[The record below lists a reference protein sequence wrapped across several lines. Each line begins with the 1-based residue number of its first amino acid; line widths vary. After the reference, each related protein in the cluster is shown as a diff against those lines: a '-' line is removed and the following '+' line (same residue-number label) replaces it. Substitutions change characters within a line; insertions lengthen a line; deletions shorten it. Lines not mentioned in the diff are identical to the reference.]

1 MCVSIKIQ
9 IWLITIKATTISS
22 SNYKS
27 FINDNSPIQL
37 GIFKTALKCL
47 RPNHPQQIIT
57 GHLHINFIRNKYDII
72 KPMLMHGINIFM
84 VT

>member
-1 MCVSIKIQ
+1 MCFNKDTN
-9 IWLITIKATTISS
+9 LINYDKSNNIISS

-27 FINDNSPIQL
+27 FINDNSSIQL

-47 RPNHPQQIIT
+47 RSNHPQQIIT
-57 GHLHINFIRNKYDII
+57 GHLHINFIRNKFDII
-72 KPMLMHGINIFM
+72 KPMLMHEINIFM